1 MREKDGI
8 LVPTVLLHVL
18 KTFYLDKGHLSSE
31 KELLLLFILL
41 CYREK
46 KKILLTAHWRSS

>member
-1 MREKDGI
+1 MREREDGI
-8 LVPTVLLHVL
+8 LVPRVLLHVL

-46 KKILLTAHWRSS
+46 KRSC